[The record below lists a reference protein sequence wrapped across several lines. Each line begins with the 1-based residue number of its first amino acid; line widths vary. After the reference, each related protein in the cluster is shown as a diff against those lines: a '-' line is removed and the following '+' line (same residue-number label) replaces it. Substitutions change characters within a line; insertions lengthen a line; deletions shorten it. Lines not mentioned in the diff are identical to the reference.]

1 MDSYLPL
8 LLIPALLL
16 VIWFGSVPQ
25 IKRYMNDI
33 KTGPSEDRAKADRE
47 KADTHEQA
55 AD

>member
-16 VIWFGSVPQ
+16 VIWFGSIPQ

-33 KTGPSEDRAKADRE
+33 KTGPSEARANADRAKAD
-47 KADTHEQA
+47 AHEEA
-55 AD
+55 E